1 MIGLNDRYGIRFSIY
16 FKVQVDF
23 QTPDSNMTY
32 YQISLTVIIYLNPV
46 FMGTDK

>member
-1 MIGLNDRYGIRFSIY
+1 MIGLNDRYDLRFSIY

-23 QTPDSNMTY
+23 QTP